1 MNTNFLSKFLRFVS
15 DVILSAES
23 AMVDLLSATVVY
35 TVPLVS
41 AYLTYAHCISIV
53 QLPPGVSFAA
63 AFSVEVLGIA
73 AVSTSVKF
81 WKHNKRY
88 TDAKNKAPFW
98 LAVFS
103 YVFYLVVTLAINV
116 ILEIVA
122 GVRSPWIIVTI
133 GLLSLLS
140 VPSGVLISIR
150 SLHTDMLEEKDEA
163 KRERMEA
170 RKQGGTFHA

>member
-41 AYLTYAHCISIV
+41 AYLTYSHCITIV
-53 QLPPGVSFAA
+53 GLPPSVSFAA

-88 TDAKNKAPFW
+88 ADARNKAPFW

-150 SLHTDMLEEKDEA
+150 SLHTDMLEERDEV
-163 KRERMEA
+163 KRERAEA